1 NRFQRLFTRKH
12 VYKSFCLPAPVEIGI
27 FCQSSQPKR
36 LRRSLLFFGL
46 SLDQLR
52 SPKFRVRYAWEQQPS
67 INSSSSSDNNNN
79 QQQQQ
84 VESKGF
90 RQQLPYGKAVL
101 PISSLILCL
110 LTLKSS
116 LRSPSLHK
124 RSSLSTLLLCDFFPS
139 TKTGVDTSPL
149 ATSMKKRRIV
159 VRFVKRRMATS
170 SDMLVYNSAKRH
182 CIWHPQRRRKGSWR
196 RRRRLRL
203 IAAAK
208 CLLWRFIF
216 PIVNSS
222 RSVVNR
228 SAVTSGSQEI
238 ANCYSEPSPATA
250 EDEDEAA
257 TSARPLNL
265 TKPGAT
271 LRRILSAKPTTFRCT
286 TQRQG
291 RPGSALATSI
301 LFTVATVAMQR
312 KATAAREALSEQSQ
326 REVGHKS
333 SPWQEGTSAV
343 VSTSSTV
350 TGPFLSAQTADLA
363 DGAQKDYQCV
373 ADELIREC
381 FAGASTTTTAL
392 AASRTTPTLSPS
404 AGDASTGSVINATG
418 GNNSRKSS
426 SASSTST
433 AVGGTSAVLPPSTSS
448 SSAPPIFA
456 ASPAL
461 TAAAAAAA
469 AAAAS
474 LQQSQLQ
481 QKRIWPI
488 LSFFLCFDVDPLE
501 AVVFSMFHF
510 LKCYPPRRRG
520 AGFKVGLSFQLG
532 DLMRTQL
539 AALQERLQ
547 LNLVHQSQIT
557 QPLSQCKDK
566 KLLRQFFP
574 FKQQLQFQLQQLNA
588 EQNQLMQQIHLQQRH
603 YLMQHGT
610 GASSPT
616 DVQRLWQYLAMNVH
630 ATSPTGA
637 LQPPP
642 PPPTKTTPNGW
653 LSSSSSSAVPGE
665 GTVPSSGSGQDSP
678 SASHP
683 LYQHGICTW
692 PSCDKQCSTYL
703 AFVQHLNSSHL
714 LDDRTAAQCRVQMQV
729 VDQLDS
735 QLNKERY
742 RLHAMLQHLQM
753 KQSSEPVAATLSGNN
768 GLSAQEPSVAN
779 VDRLSTAS
787 TTADLAQSEIM
798 DKTPRSTCHSQ
809 TSSSSSSSSSS
820 AVANVKSLLSSP
832 TMASVSFAT
841 SPLIPPT
848 LEPNTADVPSSPISM
863 VPPSRRRLA
872 DKSMLS
878 ITVDLSRNRQFYST
892 HDVRPPYTYA
902 TLIRQAI
909 LESRDRQ
916 LTLNEI
922 YNWFQDTF
930 AYFRRNAAT
939 WKNAVRHNLSLHKC
953 FIRVENV
960 KGAFWSVDEAEFYKR
975 RNQRLS
981 LRFWCAGERAS
992 PSAME
997 LTKAA
1002 DSDSPYD
1009 DAADE
1014 QEDEMTSERAE
1025 VTIKREVVDEEEE
1038 EEVDRPNADELMM
1051 ESALNVKEEGS
1062 MK

>member
-1 NRFQRLFTRKH
+1 
-12 VYKSFCLPAPVEIGI
+12 
-27 FCQSSQPKR
+27 
-36 LRRSLLFFGL
+36 LL
-46 SLDQLR
+46 Q
-52 SPKFRVRYAWEQQPS
+52 
-67 INSSSSSDNNNN
+67 
-79 QQQQQ
+79 
-84 VESKGF
+84 
-90 RQQLPYGKAVL
+90 
-101 PISSLILCL
+101 
-110 LTLKSS
+110 
-116 LRSPSLHK
+116 
-124 RSSLSTLLLCDFFPS
+124 
-139 TKTGVDTSPL
+139 
-149 ATSMKKRRIV
+149 
-159 VRFVKRRMATS
+159 
-170 SDMLVYNSAKRH
+170 
-182 CIWHPQRRRKGSWR
+182 
-196 RRRRLRL
+196 
-203 IAAAK
+203 
-208 CLLWRFIF
+208 
-216 PIVNSS
+216 
-222 RSVVNR
+222 
-228 SAVTSGSQEI
+228 
-238 ANCYSEPSPATA
+238 
-250 EDEDEAA
+250 
-257 TSARPLNL
+257 
-265 TKPGAT
+265 
-271 LRRILSAKPTTFRCT
+271 
-286 TQRQG
+286 
-291 RPGSALATSI
+291 
-301 LFTVATVAMQR
+301 
-312 KATAAREALSEQSQ
+312 AAREALSEQSQ

-433 AVGGTSAVLPPSTSS
+433 AVG
-448 SSAPPIFA
+448 
-456 ASPAL
+456 
-461 TAAAAAAA
+461 
-469 AAAAS
+469 
-474 LQQSQLQ
+474 
-481 QKRIWPI
+481 
-488 LSFFLCFDVDPLE
+488 
-501 AVVFSMFHF
+501 VFSMFHF

-768 GLSAQEPSVAN
+768 GLSAQEPS
-779 VDRLSTAS
+779 
-787 TTADLAQSEIM
+787 
-798 DKTPRSTCHSQ
+798 
-809 TSSSSSSSSSS
+809 
-820 AVANVKSLLSSP
+820 
-832 TMASVSFAT
+832 
-841 SPLIPPT
+841 
-848 LEPNTADVPSSPISM
+848 
-863 VPPSRRRLA
+863 
-872 DKSMLS
+872 
-878 ITVDLSRNRQFYST
+878 
-892 HDVRPPYTYA
+892 
-902 TLIRQAI
+902 AI

-939 WKNAVRHNLSLHKC
+939 WKVGAFLFRCKKVRPVPLCVLQNAVRHNLSLHKC

>member
-1 NRFQRLFTRKH
+1 MPDGKDDRTH
-12 VYKSFCLPAPVEIGI
+12 
-27 FCQSSQPKR
+27 
-36 LRRSLLFFGL
+36 LL
-46 SLDQLR
+46 
-52 SPKFRVRYAWEQQPS
+52 Y
-67 INSSSSSDNNNN
+67 
-79 QQQQQ
+79 Q
-84 VESKGF
+84 VESA
-90 RQQLPYGKAVL
+90 L
-101 PISSLILCL
+101 
-110 LTLKSS
+110 
-116 LRSPSLHK
+116 
-124 RSSLSTLLLCDFFPS
+124 FP
-139 TKTGVDTSPL
+139 
-149 ATSMKKRRIV
+149 
-159 VRFVKRRMATS
+159 
-170 SDMLVYNSAKRH
+170 
-182 CIWHPQRRRKGSWR
+182 
-196 RRRRLRL
+196 
-203 IAAAK
+203 AAK
-208 CLLWRFIF
+208 
-216 PIVNSS
+216 
-222 RSVVNR
+222 
-228 SAVTSGSQEI
+228 
-238 ANCYSEPSPATA
+238 
-250 EDEDEAA
+250 
-257 TSARPLNL
+257 
-265 TKPGAT
+265 
-271 LRRILSAKPTTFRCT
+271 
-286 TQRQG
+286 
-291 RPGSALATSI
+291 
-301 LFTVATVAMQR
+301 
-312 KATAAREALSEQSQ
+312 EALCEQSQ
-326 REVGHKS
+326 REVGHKN
-333 SPWQEGTSAV
+333 SPWQEGTSAAA

-404 AGDASTGSVINATG
+404 AGDASAGSIVNATG
-418 GNNSRKSS
+418 GSNSRKSS

-456 ASPAL
+456 ATPAL

-481 QKRIWPI
+481 Q
-488 LSFFLCFDVDPLE
+488 LMQQHQQQQNFFFQQQ
-501 AVVFSMFHF
+501 
-510 LKCYPPRRRG
+510 
-520 AGFKVGLSFQLG
+520 QLG
-532 DLMRTQL
+532 DLMRSQL

-557 QPLSQCKDK
+557 QPMSQCKDK
-566 KLLRQFFP
+566 KLFR
-574 FKQQLQFQLQQLNA
+574 QLQFQLQQLNA

-610 GASSPT
+610 TGASSSSPT

-637 LQPPP
+637 LQPT
-642 PPPTKTTPNGW
+642 PPTKTTPNGW
-653 LSSSSSSAVPGE
+653 LSSSSASAIPGEATLSSSA
-665 GTVPSSGSGQDSP
+665 SGQDSP

-753 KQSSEPVAATLSGNN
+753 KQSSSEPVASSTFSGNN
-768 GLSAQEPSVAN
+768 GLPAQEPLVAS
-779 VDRLSTAS
+779 VDRLSAGAS
-787 TTADLAQSEIM
+787 TTADLTQSEIM
-798 DKTPRSTCHSQ
+798 DKTARSVQCHSQ
-809 TSSSSSSSSSS
+809 TSSSSSSASSSS
-820 AVANVKSLLSSP
+820 SSVANVKSLLSSP

-848 LEPNTADVPSSPISM
+848 LEPNSADVPSSPISM
-863 VPPSRRRLA
+863 VPSSRRRLA

-939 WKNAVRHNLSLHKC
+939 WKKHRGQSVYLLQNAVRHNLSLHKC

-1009 DAADE
+1009 DAAEE

-1025 VTIKREVVDEEEE
+1025 MTIKSEVVDEEEE
-1038 EEVDRPNADELMM
+1038 EEVDRPGLMM
-1051 ESALNVKEEGS
+1051 ESALNANEQQQGS
-1062 MK
+1062 VQ